1 MNNDMKFGWVIY
13 VLPSINSAHW
23 IYRWAV
29 YLEEKIQFGLCVM
42 CLSVFMG
49 DN

>member
-1 MNNDMKFGWVIY
+1 MNNDMKFGWVIH
-13 VLPSINSAHW
+13 VITIVAHW
-23 IYRWAV
+23 IYRPAV